1 MEGNELGTYMDAGRY
16 ASFRKKLGSGH
27 EAVRTLWYNFG
38 AGIRTWSRLVET
50 GDIGELTTFR
60 DLYVIHL

>member
-1 MEGNELGTYMDAGRY
+1 MDVSCPP
-16 ASFRKKLGSGH
+16 SFRKKQGPGH

-50 GDIGELTTFR
+50 GNIGELTTFR
-60 DLYVIHL
+60 DLYVIH